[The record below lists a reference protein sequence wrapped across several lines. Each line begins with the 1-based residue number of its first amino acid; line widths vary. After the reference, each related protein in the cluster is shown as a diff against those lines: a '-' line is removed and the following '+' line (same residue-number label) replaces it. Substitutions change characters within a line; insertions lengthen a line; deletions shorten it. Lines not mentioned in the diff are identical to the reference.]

1 MQPSPSPPPPPPP
14 QPPPNPP
21 GFQDPRTPP
30 PPVLPPALSCR
41 DLDDGARDTQ
51 DRVCR
56 DYLPGLCNEFD
67 DGDFTSTGMC
77 CACGGGESFA
87 PPPPYIPPPSPPPKQ
102 PPASPSPPPTP
113 ASPPCVDT
121 EGVREDSGGGTCA
134 EYYVGS
140 DSGITVPC
148 GSYDDDDFTAE
159 TFCCACGGGQS
170 AIPPPSAPKPSLPPP
185 AGPPLPV
192 APPRPPT
199 SPPSP
204 PSQPPPFAPV
214 CTDQDNGATDRYS
227 DGCATYTQN
236 PSWCAVCFIRT
247 LALVLEL
254 HPLTL
259 TGEGSLG
266 DTKARR
272 APSERAQDCYFQ
284 LSSTRCG
291 RFDEAGFRSVEM
303 CCACGG
309 GDTKYPP
316 GSPPDAPNLAP
327 RNPPPARPPLPPG
340 HVLVQSGEDLAAV
353 VASPTLAN
361 DTIMQVIEL
370 EREQARPFPISQHLH
385 RATLRRM
392 SPLIRYV
399 RIAAA
404 VQHHRA
410 ARDRR
415 SECHD
420 HARVARR

>member
-14 QPPPNPP
+14 QPPPNPS

-140 DSGITVPC
+140 DSGITVAC

-259 TGEGSLG
+259 AS
-266 DTKARR
+266 A
-272 APSERAQDCYFQ
+272 
-284 LSSTRCG
+284 TRKPA
-291 RFDEAGFRSVEM
+291 ELHRSVPKT
-303 CCACGG
+303 AI
-309 GDTKYPP
+309 
-316 GSPPDAPNLAP
+316 SNF
-327 RNPPPARPPLPPG
+327 LPPG
-340 HVLVQSGEDLAAV
+340 VAALMRRAFARSKC
-353 VASPTLAN
+353 VA
-361 DTIMQVIEL
+361 
-370 EREQARPFPISQHLH
+370 R
-385 RATLRRM
+385 
-392 SPLIRYV
+392 
-399 RIAAA
+399 AAA
-404 VQHHRA
+404 ATPSIHLGVRQTHQTWHRGTRRLRVRRCRLATSSSRA
-410 ARDRR
+410 AKTSRR
-415 SECHD
+415 WWHRQRWPTTRSC
-420 HARVARR
+420 R